1 MVWLVVLVD
10 RVVDVVLEVVCPL
23 SSKSFSSD
31 SDSDPWSSADCPSRS
46 PVVVVCVEVVWDS
59 VVLVAGWLSV
69 EPVVTCA
76 RPTPAAAANAS
87 PTSAPTRERRV
98 MRVSLLRTWN
108 PFGAWRAGA
117 YVWSVAIDGRN
128 LRRAPSDGGLRRG
141 QRPAGPVAGLLSA
154 EPEADGRDVLQELSS
169 LPLVLHQSQASAIDH
184 RHAHDDLGRDEIH
197 DHGHGEHG
205 HARSTA
211 HDSQHGHSHGLVDPS
226 ILRSRAGVKAVSL
239 SLAVLTVTAFAQA
252 FIYYRTLSVALLADL
267 IHNFGDA
274 LTAVPLG
281 IAFYLRSARGERLG
295 GLGVVLAIF
304 ISALVALGQTIERF
318 IHPRTLSHLWLLAFA
333 GVIGF
338 IGNEIAAQIR
348 LRAGARLGSAAL
360 VADGRHA
367 RVDGFVSLGVI
378 ASAAVVALG
387 FEIADPIIGLI
398 ITLVILRITWQSWQ
412 TIRGAQIEIDHFE
425 HHHR

>member
-1 MVWLVVLVD
+1 MPGPQRAGGRATLGG
-10 RVVDVVLEVVCPL
+10 CP
-23 SSKSFSSD
+23 
-31 SDSDPWSSADCPSRS
+31 
-46 PVVVVCVEVVWDS
+46 
-59 VVLVAGWLSV
+59 
-69 EPVVTCA
+69 
-76 RPTPAAAANAS
+76 RPTAA
-87 PTSAPTRERRV
+87 TSV
-98 MRVSLLRTWN
+98 
-108 PFGAWRAGA
+108 
-117 YVWSVAIDGRN
+117 
-128 LRRAPSDGGLRRG
+128 
-141 QRPAGPVAGLLSA
+141 
-154 EPEADGRDVLQELSS
+154 QELSS

-184 RHAHDDLGRDEIH
+184 RHAHDDLGRDEVH
-197 DHGHGEHG
+197 DHGHGEHR

-211 HDSQHGHSHGLVDPS
+211 HDSQHGHSHGLVDRS

-239 SLAVLTVTAFAQA
+239 GLAVLTFTAFAQA

-348 LRAGARLGSAAL
+348 LRAGARLASAAL
-360 VADGRHA
+360 VADGQHA

-387 FEIADPIIGLI
+387 FEIADPIVGLI
-398 ITLVILRITWQSWQ
+398 ITLVILRITWQSWH
-412 TIRGAQIEIDHFE
+412 TVRKAQVEIDHFE
-425 HHHR
+425 HHRV